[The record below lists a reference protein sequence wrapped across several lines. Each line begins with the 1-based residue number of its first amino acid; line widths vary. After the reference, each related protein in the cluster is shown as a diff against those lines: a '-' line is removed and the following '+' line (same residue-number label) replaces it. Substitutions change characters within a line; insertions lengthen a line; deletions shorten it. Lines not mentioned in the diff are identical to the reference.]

1 MKFGSN
7 TFHWVPPQLLE
18 MFDMLRFYVDAN
30 WVTETKGLYKFQPA
44 YSARGEFDNYLT
56 KLKSLNVEPVFCLHN
71 CPKWLQA
78 EQGINDHEAAPAS
91 PGMSRTDP
99 AAYRHFAEACF
110 QVAARYG
117 QTIHPSSALKI
128 DTSERWTNEGKNAV
142 VSGLGL
148 LRYIEVWN
156 EPNKFWKGNSPANMT
171 PQEYAAMLS
180 ACYDGHEGRLGAGY
194 GIKTADKQMQVVM
207 GGLAGLNP
215 DYLLQ
220 MGKWFNENRTDKK
233 FAADVLNAHHYCNED
248 PNGVNIRG
256 ASPEAD
262 NLRLR
267 IADFKHI
274 CDMVAYGLPI
284 WLTEFGYDTDAGSP
298 QYVPEKDQGKLLVR
312 SFHEGAAAG
321 VSAMFIYN
329 SNDEPNPKAGLYTS
343 SGFLYGESKKPQYQP
358 KPSYSVLAAMI
369 RNLKGKTLKGESI
382 AGDGTRVQLWGDS
395 DGAVVCR
402 WNPSAK
408 SVKGVVRYVPMG

>member
-1 MKFGSN
+1 MKFCTNS
-7 TFHWVPPQLLE
+7 FHWVPTDYTGI
-18 MFDMLRFYVDAN
+18 FDMIRFYVDTLWIN
-30 WVTETKGLYKFQPA
+30 EKEGLYKFQPA
-44 YSARGEFDNYLT
+44 YSALGNFDTYLT
-56 KLKSLNVEPVFCLHN
+56 NLKDKGVAPVFCLHN
-71 CPKWLQA
+71 TPRWLQA
-78 EQGINDHEAAPAS
+78 KQGQTDPEAAPAI

-110 QVAARYG
+110 QIAARYG
-117 QTIHPSSALKI
+117 QTTHPNSALKI
-128 DTSERWTNEGKNAV
+128 DTSERWPNEGKNAV

-156 EPNKFWKGNSPANMT
+156 EPNKFWKVNRPANMT

-194 GIKTADKQMQVVM
+194 GIKTADNTMNVVM
-207 GGLAGLNP
+207 GGLAGLNS

-220 MGKWFNENRTDKK
+220 MGKWFAENRTDKK
-233 FAADVLNAHHYCNED
+233 FAADVINAHHYCNED
-248 PNGVNIRG
+248 PYGVNIRG

-267 IADFKHI
+267 IADFKHV

-284 WLTEFGYDTDAGSP
+284 WLSEFGYDTDAGSP
-298 QYVPEKDQGKLLVR
+298 QYVPEKEQGKLLVR

-321 VSAMFIYN
+321 LAAMFIYN

-343 SGFLYGESKKPQYQP
+343 SGFLYGESKNPQYQP
-358 KPSYSVLAAMI
+358 KPAYSVLAVMV

-382 AGDGTRVQLWGDS
+382 DKDGTRVQLWGDS
-395 DGAVVCR
+395 AGAVVCR
-402 WNPSAK
+402 WNPWAK
-408 SVKGVVRYVPMG
+408 TVKNVVRYVPMG